1 LFFAENV
8 IKRFC
13 GLPNSFYQEEREKN
27 CIDICIILGLA
38 IIFFSVGLTFFNGY
52 ATIATTGGKKLDT
65 NRAKFLL
72 YHKLCLINCHFLAE
86 VYSNKKAAKLI
97 SLAAI

>member
-1 LFFAENV
+1 MLSYKKKV
-8 IKRFC
+8 K
-13 GLPNSFYQEEREKN
+13 PNSFYQEEREKN
-27 CIDICIILGLA
+27 CIGFCIILGLA

-86 VYSNKKAAKLI
+86 VYSNKKAARLI